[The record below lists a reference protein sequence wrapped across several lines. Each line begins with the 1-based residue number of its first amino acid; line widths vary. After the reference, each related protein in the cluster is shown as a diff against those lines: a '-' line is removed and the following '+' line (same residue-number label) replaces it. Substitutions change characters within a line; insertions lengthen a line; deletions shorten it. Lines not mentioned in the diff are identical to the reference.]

1 MKIHNVDFDFD
12 FYSVSD
18 MERYQ
23 AAYETM
29 QAATAALKAK
39 ALNGLDS
46 LRGTCAV
53 FDAFLADVLGEDYD
67 QKLGVKSDNLHA
79 LLDVFDE
86 LMTLGKAEQAAMTE
100 RVAEIN
106 RKRATASAEALAQ
119 AKAKAA
125 AASLPKPAEPLD
137 WGDPTAAASL
147 AVAEE
152 KPMGAVSDIQP
163 VGAIGEA
170 ASGPVAFPL
179 AAAQP
184 TPQPPVDFAHMNRAQ
199 RRAYIQSLK
208 GRK

>member
-1 MKIHNVDFDFD
+1 MKIHNIDFDFD

-67 QKLGVKSDNLHA
+67 QKLGIKSDNLHA

-106 RKRATASAEALAQ
+106 RKRATASTEVLAQ

-125 AASLPKPAEPLD
+125 AQSLPQPASQED
-137 WGDPTAAASL
+137 ATAAA
-147 AVAEE
+147 AIAE
-152 KPMGAVSDIQP
+152 PAPRSP
-163 VGAIGEA
+163 APLPFPTSPA
-170 ASGPVAFPL
+170 APSA
-179 AAAQP
+179 
-184 TPQPPVDFAHMNRAQ
+184 PPDFTHMNRAQ

-208 GRK
+208 GRR

>member
-67 QKLGVKSDNLHA
+67 QKLGIKSDNLHA
-79 LLDVFDE
+79 QLDVFDE

-125 AASLPKPAEPLD
+125 AANLPQTAPRED
-137 WGDPTAAASL
+137 TAA
-147 AVAEE
+147 
-152 KPMGAVSDIQP
+152 P
-163 VGAIGEA
+163 A
-170 ASGPVAFPL
+170 ALTFP
-179 AAAQP
+179 AAAAP
-184 TPQPPVDFAHMNRAQ
+184 AAPVDFSHMNRAQ

-208 GRK
+208 DRK